1 MQNSSLATT
10 VAVEEDSR
18 HRVFVVELDD
28 GFGPRRRPDRP
39 NVFVGITT
47 REPAEHLERIR
58 SGSKRHRAVRDHGVR
73 LREDLSRNYLP
84 TTEADARRQKRK
96 LVEKLMRKGFTVN
109 GDTRVWT
116 LYVIELHDAV
126 GPRADLALPWVY
138 VGETS
143 LTPEER
149 FDQHMKMATNN
160 RDPLYSRVV
169 AKHGVRLRPD
179 LYADEPTRYTSQDAK
194 IAEALLGERLAA
206 RGYSVK
212 GAH

>member
-1 MQNSSLATT
+1 M
-10 VAVEEDSR
+10 EDDDR
-18 HRVFVVELDD
+18 HRVLVVELDD

-47 REPAEHLERIR
+47 REPAAQFERVR
-58 SGSKRHRAVRDHGVR
+58 SGSKRHRAIRDHGIR
-73 LREDLSRNYLP
+73 LREDLSRSYPP

-96 LVEKLMRKGFTVN
+96 LVEKLMRKGYTVN

-116 LYVIELHDAV
+116 LYVIELDDAV
-126 GPRADLALPWVY
+126 GPRADPALPWVY

-149 FDQHMKMATNN
+149 FEQHMNKATNKN
-160 RDPLYSRVV
+160 GPLYSRVV
-169 AKHGVRLRPD
+169 ANHGVKLRPD
-179 LYADEPTRYTSQDAK
+179 LYEHEPPRYTSQDAK
-194 IAEALLGERLAA
+194 VAEALLGERLAA
-206 RGYSVK
+206 EGYSVT